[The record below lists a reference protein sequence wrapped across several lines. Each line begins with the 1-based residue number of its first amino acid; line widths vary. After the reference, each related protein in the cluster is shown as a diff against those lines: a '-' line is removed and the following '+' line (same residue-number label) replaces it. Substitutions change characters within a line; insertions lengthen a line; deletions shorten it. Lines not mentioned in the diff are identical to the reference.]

1 MFRRCFD
8 TGGVRFSYGSL
19 HYLIPAEPFKLV
31 DKAMDGEDVWFTQRG
46 QRSRIVPEVDT
57 TSKLSRIT
65 PLDLINPDGPGLE
78 DESWKDEMMREWEK
92 KWDERLPR
100 ARV

>member
-1 MFRRCFD
+1 LIQAVYASRTEVSITQFRRNL
-8 TGGVRFSYGSL
+8 Y
-19 HYLIPAEPFKLV
+19 KLV
-31 DKAMDGEDVWFTQRG
+31 DKAMDGEDVWFTHRG
-46 QRSRIVPEVDT
+46 QRFRIVPEVDT
-57 TSKLSRIT
+57 ASKLSRIT